1 MQGFTL
7 GAGLA
12 ALAFWGFIAAVVV
25 SGVWFDIRKREA
37 QHETVRRIIE
47 SGKPIDDELMD
58 KLLSLGSGK
67 AERLDRGFKITGFI
81 MIPASVGLAL
91 FGLIMGTQFPDVE
104 LPLLGAAVLVG
115 CIGLGFLVLAQIVRR
130 WYMEDKETSSGVI

>member
-1 MQGFTL
+1 MQSFTL

-67 AERLDRGFKITGFI
+67 CERLDRAFKITGFI

-91 FGLIMGTQFPDVE
+91 FGLIMGTQFPETE
-104 LPLLGAAVLVG
+104 LPLLGAAALVG
-115 CIGLGFLVLAQIVRR
+115 TIGLGFLVLAQIVKR
-130 WYMEDKETSSGVI
+130 WYLADNETSSGVI